1 MKKIKH
7 YRWHMIILVCFIT
20 IINYL
25 DRTALGVAAPTIMS
39 DLGITKEQYSW
50 VISAFQLAYT
60 IGQPIM
66 GFFIDTIGLKLGFFI
81 CAMIWGCA
89 TMAHALTG
97 SWQGLAVMRGIMGFS
112 EASAIPAGVKTAS
125 TWFPAKERGI
135 ATGVFN
141 MGTSFGAMLAP
152 PLIAWCIMFHSW
164 QFAFLVAG
172 AMALIA
178 AVIWFIFYKDPK
190 DAKGLSEEERAYIEN
205 GQEKHLEST
214 KKEKTSV
221 KNILKQRNFWGIGIA
236 RFLADP
242 AWGTINF
249 WVPIFFVE
257 TLNFSLKEIAMFV
270 WLPFLMADLGCL
282 ASGFVAKFLN
292 DRGVSLINSRRITFT
307 LGAILMTTIGLVSI
321 VDNPYLAVLLISI
334 GGFSHQL
341 LSTVAAT
348 LGADLFKKN
357 EVATAVGMAGACA
370 WSGQLLFNLFIG
382 AFVSII
388 GFGPFFIA
396 LAIFDLIG
404 AAALWLLI
412 RDNNTTEKPVSSDS
426 MTLSKAH

>member
-1 MKKIKH
+1 MKTIKH
-7 YRWHMIILVCFIT
+7 YRWHMILLVCFIT

-25 DRTALGVAAPTIMS
+25 DRTALGVAAPTIMKEL
-39 DLGITKEQYSW
+39 DITKEQYSW
-50 VISAFQLAYT
+50 VVSAFQLAYT
-60 IGQPIM
+60 IGQPVM
-66 GFFIDTIGLKLGFFI
+66 GYFIDTIGLKLGFFI
-81 CAMIWGCA
+81 CAIVWGLA
-89 TMAHALTG
+89 TLAHSLTG
-97 SWQGLAVMRGIMGFS
+97 SWQGLAFMRAIMGFS
-112 EASAIPAGVKTAS
+112 EASAIPAGVKTAA

-152 PLIAWCIMFHSW
+152 PLIAWCILFHSW

-172 AMALIA
+172 GLAIVA
-178 AVIWFIFYKDPK
+178 AFIWLIFYKDPK
-190 DAKGLSEEERAYIEN
+190 EAKRLSAEERAYIEG
-205 GQEKHLEST
+205 GQEKHLHTEQ
-214 KKEKTSV
+214 KEKTS
-221 KNILKQRNFWGIGIA
+221 KLAILKQRNFWGIGLS

-257 TLNFSLKEIAMFV
+257 TLHFSLKEIAMFV

-292 DRGVSLINSRRITFT
+292 DRGIGLINSRRITFT
-307 LGAILMTTIGLVSI
+307 LGAVLMTTIGLVSI
-321 VDNPYLAVLLISI
+321 VQNPYVAVLLISI

-348 LGADLFKKN
+348 LGADLFRKD

-370 WSGQLLFNLFIG
+370 WSGQLIFNLFIG

-388 GFGPFFIA
+388 GFGPFFVA
-396 LAIFDLIG
+396 LAVFDLIG
-404 AAALWLLI
+404 AAALWILI
-412 RDNNTTEKPVSSDS
+412 KEPKEPGEPDAGLAVSQ
-426 MTLSKAH
+426 

>member
-1 MKKIKH
+1 MKTIKH

-25 DRTALGVAAPTIMS
+25 DRTALGVAAPTIMEALDIS
-39 DLGITKEQYSW
+39 KEQYSW
-50 VISAFQLAYT
+50 IVSAFQLAYT
-60 IGQPIM
+60 IGQPVM
-66 GFFIDTIGLKLGFFI
+66 GYFIDTIGLKLGFFI
-81 CAMIWGCA
+81 CAIVWGLA
-89 TMAHALTG
+89 TLAHSLTG
-97 SWQGLAVMRGIMGFS
+97 SWQGLAGMRAIMGFS
-112 EASAIPAGVKTAS
+112 EASAIPAGVKTAA

-152 PLIAWCIMFHSW
+152 PLIAWCILFHSW

-172 AMALIA
+172 ALAIVA
-178 AVIWFIFYKDPK
+178 AFIWLIFYNDPK
-190 DAKGLSEEERAYIEN
+190 DAKRLSADERAYIEG
-205 GQEKHLEST
+205 GQEKHLHTEQ
-214 KKEKTSV
+214 KKKSS
-221 KNILKQRNFWGIGIA
+221 KLAILKQRNFWGIGLS

-257 TLNFSLKEIAMFV
+257 TLHFSLKEIAMFV

-292 DRGVSLINSRRITFT
+292 DRGIGLINSRRITFT
-307 LGAILMTTIGLVSI
+307 LGAVLMTTIGLVSI
-321 VDNPYLAVLLISI
+321 VQNPYVAVMLISI

-348 LGADLFKKN
+348 LGADLFRKD

-370 WSGQLLFNLFIG
+370 WSGQLIFNLFIG

-388 GFGPFFIA
+388 GFGPFFVA
-396 LAIFDLIG
+396 LAVFDLIG
-404 AAALWLLI
+404 AAALWILI
-412 RDNNTTEKPVSSDS
+412 KEPKEPGEPDAGLAVSQ
-426 MTLSKAH
+426 

>member
-1 MKKIKH
+1 MKTIKH
-7 YRWHMIILVCFIT
+7 YRWHMILLVCFIT

-25 DRTALGVAAPTIMS
+25 DRTALGVAAPTIMKEL
-39 DLGITKEQYSW
+39 DITKEQYSW
-50 VISAFQLAYT
+50 VVSAFQLAYT
-60 IGQPIM
+60 IGQPVM
-66 GFFIDTIGLKLGFFI
+66 GYFIDTIGLKLGFFI
-81 CAMIWGCA
+81 CAIVWGLA
-89 TMAHALTG
+89 TLAHSLTG
-97 SWQGLAVMRGIMGFS
+97 SWQGLAFMRAIMGFS
-112 EASAIPAGVKTAS
+112 EASAIPAGVKTAA

-152 PLIAWCIMFHSW
+152 PLIAWCILFHSW

-172 AMALIA
+172 GLAIVA
-178 AVIWFIFYKDPK
+178 AFIWLIFYKDPK
-190 DAKGLSEEERAYIEN
+190 EAKRLSADERAYIEG
-205 GQEKHLEST
+205 GQEKHLHTEQ
-214 KKEKTSV
+214 KEKTS
-221 KNILKQRNFWGIGIA
+221 KLAILKQRNFWGIGLS

-257 TLNFSLKEIAMFV
+257 TLHFSLKEIAMFV

-292 DRGVSLINSRRITFT
+292 DRGIGLINSRRITFT
-307 LGAILMTTIGLVSI
+307 LGAVLMTTIGLVSI
-321 VDNPYLAVLLISI
+321 VQNPYVAVLLISI

-348 LGADLFKKN
+348 LGADLFRKD

-370 WSGQLLFNLFIG
+370 WSGQLIFNLFIG

-388 GFGPFFIA
+388 GFGPFFVA
-396 LAIFDLIG
+396 LAVFDLIG
-404 AAALWLLI
+404 AAALWILI
-412 RDNNTTEKPVSSDS
+412 KELKEPGEPDAGLAVSQ
-426 MTLSKAH
+426 

>member
-1 MKKIKH
+1 MKTIKH
-7 YRWHMIILVCFIT
+7 YRWHMILLVCFIT

-25 DRTALGVAAPTIMS
+25 DRTALGVAAPTIMKEL
-39 DLGITKEQYSW
+39 DITKEQYSW
-50 VISAFQLAYT
+50 VVSAFQLAYT
-60 IGQPIM
+60 IGQPVM
-66 GFFIDTIGLKLGFFI
+66 GYFIDTIGLKLGFFI
-81 CAMIWGCA
+81 CAIVWGLA
-89 TMAHALTG
+89 TLAHSLTG
-97 SWQGLAVMRGIMGFS
+97 SWQGLAFMRAIMGFS
-112 EASAIPAGVKTAS
+112 EASAIPAGVKTAA

-152 PLIAWCIMFHSW
+152 PLIAWCILFHSW

-172 AMALIA
+172 GLAIVA
-178 AVIWFIFYKDPK
+178 AFIWLIFYKDPK
-190 DAKGLSEEERAYIEN
+190 EAKRLSANERAYIEG
-205 GQEKHLEST
+205 GQEKHLHTEQ
-214 KKEKTSV
+214 KEKTS
-221 KNILKQRNFWGIGIA
+221 KLAILKQRNFWGIGLS

-257 TLNFSLKEIAMFV
+257 TLHFSLKEIAMFV

-292 DRGVSLINSRRITFT
+292 DRGIGLINSRRITFT
-307 LGAILMTTIGLVSI
+307 LGAVLMTTIGLVSI
-321 VDNPYLAVLLISI
+321 VQNPYVAVLLISI

-348 LGADLFKKN
+348 LGADLFRKD

-370 WSGQLLFNLFIG
+370 WSGQLIFNLFIG

-388 GFGPFFIA
+388 GFGPFFVA
-396 LAIFDLIG
+396 LAVFDLIG
-404 AAALWLLI
+404 AAALWILI
-412 RDNNTTEKPVSSDS
+412 KEPKEPGEPDAGLAVSQ
-426 MTLSKAH
+426 

>member
-1 MKKIKH
+1 MKTIKH

-25 DRTALGVAAPTIMS
+25 DRTALGVAAPTIMEALDIS
-39 DLGITKEQYSW
+39 KEQYSW
-50 VISAFQLAYT
+50 IVSAFQLAYT
-60 IGQPIM
+60 IGQPVM
-66 GFFIDTIGLKLGFFI
+66 GYFIDTIGLKLGFFI
-81 CAMIWGCA
+81 CAIVWGLA
-89 TMAHALTG
+89 TLAHSLTG
-97 SWQGLAVMRGIMGFS
+97 SWQGLAFMRAIMGFS
-112 EASAIPAGVKTAS
+112 EASAIPAGVKTAA

-152 PLIAWCIMFHSW
+152 PLIVWCILFHSW

-172 AMALIA
+172 ALAIVA
-178 AVIWFIFYKDPK
+178 AFIWLIFYKDPK
-190 DAKGLSEEERAYIEN
+190 EAKRLSADERAYIEG
-205 GQEKHLEST
+205 GQEKHLHTEQ
-214 KKEKTSV
+214 KEKSS
-221 KNILKQRNFWGIGIA
+221 KLAILKQRNFWGIGLS

-257 TLNFSLKEIAMFV
+257 TLHFSLKEIAMFV

-292 DRGVSLINSRRITFT
+292 DRGIGLINSRRITFT
-307 LGAILMTTIGLVSI
+307 LGAVLMTTIGLVSI
-321 VDNPYLAVLLISI
+321 VQNPYVAVLLISI

-348 LGADLFKKN
+348 LGADLFRKD

-370 WSGQLLFNLFIG
+370 WSGQLIFNLFIG

-388 GFGPFFIA
+388 GFGPFFVA
-396 LAIFDLIG
+396 LAVFDLIG
-404 AAALWLLI
+404 AAALWILI
-412 RDNNTTEKPVSSDS
+412 KEPKEPGEPDTGLAVSQ
-426 MTLSKAH
+426 

>member
-1 MKKIKH
+1 MKTIKH

-25 DRTALGVAAPTIMS
+25 DRTALGVAAPTIMEALDIS
-39 DLGITKEQYSW
+39 KEQYSW
-50 VISAFQLAYT
+50 IVSAFQLAYT
-60 IGQPIM
+60 IGQPVM
-66 GFFIDTIGLKLGFFI
+66 GYFIDTIGLKLGFFI
-81 CAMIWGCA
+81 CAIVWGLA
-89 TMAHALTG
+89 TLAHSLTG
-97 SWQGLAVMRGIMGFS
+97 SWQGLAGMRAIMGFS
-112 EASAIPAGVKTAS
+112 EASAIPAGVKTAA
-125 TWFPAKERGI
+125 TWFPAKERVI

-152 PLIAWCIMFHSW
+152 PLIAWCILFHSW

-172 AMALIA
+172 GLAIVA
-178 AVIWFIFYKDPK
+178 AFIWLIFYKDPK
-190 DAKGLSEEERAYIEN
+190 EAKRLSADERAYIEG
-205 GQEKHLEST
+205 GQEKHLHAEQ
-214 KKEKTSV
+214 KEKSS
-221 KNILKQRNFWGIGIA
+221 KLAILKQRNFWGIGLS

-257 TLNFSLKEIAMFV
+257 TLHFSLKEIAMFV

-292 DRGVSLINSRRITFT
+292 DRGIGLINSRRITFT
-307 LGAILMTTIGLVSI
+307 LGAVLMTTIGLVSI
-321 VDNPYLAVLLISI
+321 VQNPYVAVLLISI

-348 LGADLFKKN
+348 LGADLFRKD

-370 WSGQLLFNLFIG
+370 WSGQLIFNLFIG

-388 GFGPFFIA
+388 GFGPFFVA
-396 LAIFDLIG
+396 LAVFDLIG
-404 AAALWLLI
+404 AAALWILI
-412 RDNNTTEKPVSSDS
+412 KEPKEPGEPDAGLAVSQ
-426 MTLSKAH
+426 

>member
-1 MKKIKH
+1 MKTIKH
-7 YRWHMIILVCFIT
+7 YRWHMILLVCFIT

-25 DRTALGVAAPTIMS
+25 DRTALGVAAPTIMKEL
-39 DLGITKEQYSW
+39 DITKEQYSW
-50 VISAFQLAYT
+50 IVSAFQLAYT
-60 IGQPIM
+60 IGQPVM
-66 GFFIDTIGLKLGFFI
+66 GYFIDTIGLKLGFFI
-81 CAMIWGCA
+81 CAIVWGLA
-89 TMAHALTG
+89 TLAHSLTG
-97 SWQGLAVMRGIMGFS
+97 SWQGLTFMRAIMGFS
-112 EASAIPAGVKTAS
+112 EASAIPAGVKTAA

-152 PLIAWCIMFHSW
+152 PLIAWCILFHSW

-172 AMALIA
+172 GLAIVA
-178 AVIWFIFYKDPK
+178 AFIWLIFYKDPK
-190 DAKGLSEEERAYIEN
+190 EAKRLSAEERAYIEG
-205 GQEKHLEST
+205 GQEKHLHTEQ
-214 KKEKTSV
+214 KEKTS
-221 KNILKQRNFWGIGIA
+221 KLAILKQRNFWGIGLS

-257 TLNFSLKEIAMFV
+257 TLHFSLKEIAMFV

-292 DRGVSLINSRRITFT
+292 DRGIGLINSRRITFT
-307 LGAILMTTIGLVSI
+307 LGAVLMTTIGLVSI
-321 VDNPYLAVLLISI
+321 VQNPYVAVLLISI

-348 LGADLFKKN
+348 LGADLFRKD

-370 WSGQLLFNLFIG
+370 WSGQLIFNLFIG

-388 GFGPFFIA
+388 GFGPFFVA
-396 LAIFDLIG
+396 LAVFDLIG
-404 AAALWLLI
+404 AAALWILI
-412 RDNNTTEKPVSSDS
+412 KEPKEPGEPDAGLAVSQ
-426 MTLSKAH
+426 

>member
-1 MKKIKH
+1 MKTIKH
-7 YRWHMIILVCFIT
+7 YRWHMILLVCFIT

-25 DRTALGVAAPTIMS
+25 DRTALGVAAPTIMEALDIS
-39 DLGITKEQYSW
+39 KEQYSW
-50 VISAFQLAYT
+50 IVSAFQLAYT
-60 IGQPIM
+60 IGQPVM
-66 GFFIDTIGLKLGFFI
+66 GYFIDTIGLKLGFFI
-81 CAMIWGCA
+81 CAIVWGLA
-89 TMAHALTG
+89 TLAHSLTG
-97 SWQGLAVMRGIMGFS
+97 SWQGLAFMRAIMGFS
-112 EASAIPAGVKTAS
+112 EASAIPAGVKTAA

-152 PLIAWCIMFHSW
+152 PLIAWCILFHSW

-172 AMALIA
+172 ALAIVA
-178 AVIWFIFYKDPK
+178 AFIWLIFYKDPK
-190 DAKGLSEEERAYIEN
+190 EAKRLSADERAYIEG
-205 GQEKHLEST
+205 GQEKHLHAEQ
-214 KKEKTSV
+214 KEKTS
-221 KNILKQRNFWGIGIA
+221 KLAILKQRNFWGIGLS

-257 TLNFSLKEIAMFV
+257 TLHFSLKEIAMFV

-292 DRGVSLINSRRITFT
+292 DRGIGLINSRRITFT
-307 LGAILMTTIGLVSI
+307 LGAVLMTTIGLVSI
-321 VDNPYLAVLLISI
+321 VQNPYVAVLLISI

-348 LGADLFKKN
+348 LGADLFRKD

-370 WSGQLLFNLFIG
+370 WSGQLIFNLFIG

-388 GFGPFFIA
+388 GFGPFFVA
-396 LAIFDLIG
+396 LAVFDLIG
-404 AAALWLLI
+404 AAALWILI
-412 RDNNTTEKPVSSDS
+412 KEPKEPGEPDAGLAVSQ
-426 MTLSKAH
+426 

>member
-1 MKKIKH
+1 MKTIKH

-25 DRTALGVAAPTIMS
+25 DRTALGVAAPTIMEALDIS
-39 DLGITKEQYSW
+39 KEQYSW
-50 VISAFQLAYT
+50 IVSAFQLAYT
-60 IGQPIM
+60 IGQPVM
-66 GFFIDTIGLKLGFFI
+66 GYFIDTIGLKMGFFI
-81 CAMIWGCA
+81 CAIVWGLA
-89 TMAHALTG
+89 TLAHSLTG
-97 SWQGLAVMRGIMGFS
+97 SWQGLAGMRAIMGFS
-112 EASAIPAGVKTAS
+112 EASAIPAGVKTAA

-152 PLIAWCIMFHSW
+152 PLIAWCILFHSW

-172 AMALIA
+172 GLAIVA
-178 AVIWFIFYKDPK
+178 AFIWLIFYKDPK
-190 DAKGLSEEERAYIEN
+190 EAKRLSADERAYIEG
-205 GQEKHLEST
+205 GQEKHLHAEQ
-214 KKEKTSV
+214 KEKSS
-221 KNILKQRNFWGIGIA
+221 KLAILKQRNFWGIGLS

-257 TLNFSLKEIAMFV
+257 TLHFSLKEIAMFV

-292 DRGVSLINSRRITFT
+292 DRGIGLINSRRITFT
-307 LGAILMTTIGLVSI
+307 LGAVLMTTIGLVSI
-321 VDNPYLAVLLISI
+321 VQNPYVAVLLISI

-348 LGADLFKKN
+348 LGADLFRKD

-370 WSGQLLFNLFIG
+370 WSGQLIFNLFIG

-388 GFGPFFIA
+388 GFGPFFVA
-396 LAIFDLIG
+396 LAVFDLIG
-404 AAALWLLI
+404 AAALWILI
-412 RDNNTTEKPVSSDS
+412 KEPKEPGEPDAGLAVSQ
-426 MTLSKAH
+426 

>member
-1 MKKIKH
+1 MKTIKH
-7 YRWHMIILVCFIT
+7 YRWHMILLVCFIT

-25 DRTALGVAAPTIMS
+25 DRTALGVAAPTIMKEL
-39 DLGITKEQYSW
+39 DITKEQYSW
-50 VISAFQLAYT
+50 VVSAFQLAYT
-60 IGQPIM
+60 IGQPVM
-66 GFFIDTIGLKLGFFI
+66 GYFIDTIGLKLGFFI
-81 CAMIWGCA
+81 CAIVWGLA
-89 TMAHALTG
+89 TLAHSLTG
-97 SWQGLAVMRGIMGFS
+97 SWQGLAFMRAIMGFS
-112 EASAIPAGVKTAS
+112 EASAIPAGVKTAA

-152 PLIAWCIMFHSW
+152 PLIAWCILFHSW

-172 AMALIA
+172 SLAIVA
-178 AVIWFIFYKDPK
+178 AFIWLIFYKDPK
-190 DAKGLSEEERAYIEN
+190 EAKQLSADERAYIEG
-205 GQEKHLEST
+205 GQEKHLHTEQ
-214 KKEKTSV
+214 KEKTS
-221 KNILKQRNFWGIGIA
+221 KLAILKQRNFWGIGLS

-257 TLNFSLKEIAMFV
+257 TLHFSLKEIAMFV

-292 DRGVSLINSRRITFT
+292 DRGIGLINSRRITFT
-307 LGAILMTTIGLVSI
+307 LGAVLMTTIGLVSI
-321 VDNPYLAVLLISI
+321 VQNPYVAVLLISI

-348 LGADLFKKN
+348 LGADLFRKD

-370 WSGQLLFNLFIG
+370 WSGQLIFNLFIG

-388 GFGPFFIA
+388 GFGPFFVA
-396 LAIFDLIG
+396 LAVFDLIG
-404 AAALWLLI
+404 AAALWILI
-412 RDNNTTEKPVSSDS
+412 KEPKQPGEPDAGLAVSQ
-426 MTLSKAH
+426 

>member
-1 MKKIKH
+1 MKTIKH
-7 YRWHMIILVCFIT
+7 YRWHMILLVCFIT

-25 DRTALGVAAPTIMS
+25 DRTALGVAAPTIMKEL
-39 DLGITKEQYSW
+39 DITKEQYSW
-50 VISAFQLAYT
+50 VVSAFQLAYT
-60 IGQPIM
+60 IGQPVM
-66 GFFIDTIGLKLGFFI
+66 GYFIDTIGLKLGFFI
-81 CAMIWGCA
+81 CAIVWGLA
-89 TMAHALTG
+89 TLAHSLTG
-97 SWQGLAVMRGIMGFS
+97 SWQGLAFMRAIMGFS
-112 EASAIPAGVKTAS
+112 EASAIPAGVKTAA

-152 PLIAWCIMFHSW
+152 PLIAWCILFHSW

-172 AMALIA
+172 GLAIVA
-178 AVIWFIFYKDPK
+178 AFIWLIFYKDPK
-190 DAKGLSEEERAYIEN
+190 EAKRLSAEERAYIEG
-205 GQEKHLEST
+205 GQEKHLHTEQ
-214 KKEKTSV
+214 KEKTS
-221 KNILKQRNFWGIGIA
+221 KLAILKQRNFWGIGLS

-257 TLNFSLKEIAMFV
+257 TLHFSLKEIAMFV

-292 DRGVSLINSRRITFT
+292 DRGIGLINSRRITFT
-307 LGAILMTTIGLVSI
+307 LGAVLMTTIGLVSI
-321 VDNPYLAVLLISI
+321 VQNPYVAVLLISI

-348 LGADLFKKN
+348 LGADLFRKD

-370 WSGQLLFNLFIG
+370 WSGQLIFNLFIG

-388 GFGPFFIA
+388 GFGPFFVA
-396 LAIFDLIG
+396 LAVFDLIG
-404 AAALWLLI
+404 AAALWVLI
-412 RDNNTTEKPVSSDS
+412 KEPKEPGEPDAGLAVSQ
-426 MTLSKAH
+426 

>member
-1 MKKIKH
+1 MKTIKH

-25 DRTALGVAAPTIMS
+25 DRTALGVAAPTIMEALDIS
-39 DLGITKEQYSW
+39 KEQYSW
-50 VISAFQLAYT
+50 IVSAFQLAYT
-60 IGQPIM
+60 IGQPVM
-66 GFFIDTIGLKLGFFI
+66 GYFIDTIGLKLGFFI
-81 CAMIWGCA
+81 CAIVWGLA
-89 TMAHALTG
+89 TLAHSLTG
-97 SWQGLAVMRGIMGFS
+97 SWQGLAFMRAIMGFS
-112 EASAIPAGVKTAS
+112 EASAIPAGVKTAA

-152 PLIAWCIMFHSW
+152 PLIAWCILFHSW

-172 AMALIA
+172 GLAIVA
-178 AVIWFIFYKDPK
+178 AFIWLIFYKDPK
-190 DAKGLSEEERAYIEN
+190 EAKRLSADERAYIEG
-205 GQEKHLEST
+205 GQEKHLHTEQ
-214 KKEKTSV
+214 KEKTS
-221 KNILKQRNFWGIGIA
+221 KLAILKQRNFWGIGLS

-257 TLNFSLKEIAMFV
+257 TLHFSLKEIAMFV

-292 DRGVSLINSRRITFT
+292 DRGIGLINSRRITFT
-307 LGAILMTTIGLVSI
+307 LGAVLMTTIGLVSI
-321 VDNPYLAVLLISI
+321 VQNPYVAVLLISI

-348 LGADLFKKN
+348 LGADLFRKD

-370 WSGQLLFNLFIG
+370 WSGQLIFNLFIG

-388 GFGPFFIA
+388 GFGPFFVA
-396 LAIFDLIG
+396 LAVFDLIG
-404 AAALWLLI
+404 AAALWILI
-412 RDNNTTEKPVSSDS
+412 KEPKEPGEPDAGLAVSQ
-426 MTLSKAH
+426 

>member
-1 MKKIKH
+1 MKTIRH
-7 YRWHMIILVCFIT
+7 YRWHMILLVCFIT

-25 DRTALGVAAPTIMS
+25 DRTALGVAAPTIM
-39 DLGITKEQYSW
+39 KELDISKEHYSW
-50 VISAFQLAYT
+50 VVSAFQLAYT
-60 IGQPIM
+60 IGQPIV
-66 GFFIDTIGLKLGFFI
+66 GYVIDTIGLKLGFFL
-81 CAMIWGCA
+81 CAMIWGVA
-89 TMAHALTG
+89 TLMHSLMG
-97 SWQGLAVMRGIMGFS
+97 SWQGLAAMRAIMGFS

-152 PLIAWCIMFHSW
+152 PLIAWCILFHSW
-164 QFAFLVAG
+164 QFAFIVAG
-172 AMALIA
+172 ILAILA
-178 AVIWFIFYKDPK
+178 AFVWLFFYKDPK
-190 DAKGLSEEERAYIEN
+190 EAKRLSAEERAYIES
-205 GQEKHLEST
+205 GQEKHLHT
-214 KKEKTSV
+214 TRKEKTSLV
-221 KNILKQRNFWGIGIA
+221 RILKQRNFWGIGLS

-257 TLNFSLKEIAMFV
+257 TLHFSLKEIAMFV

-292 DRGVSLINSRRITFT
+292 DRGISLINSRRITFT
-307 LGAILMTTIGLVSI
+307 IGAVLMTTIGLVS
-321 VDNPYLAVLLISI
+321 VVENPYVAVLLISI

-341 LSTVAAT
+341 LSTVAST
-348 LGADLFKKN
+348 LGADLFRKN

-370 WSGQLLFNLFIG
+370 WSGQLIFNLFIG

-388 GFGPFFIA
+388 GFGPFFVA
-396 LAIFDLIG
+396 LAVFDLIG
-404 AAALWLLI
+404 AAALWGLI
-412 RDNNTTEKPVSSDS
+412 RERKEVDEGEAGLAAS
-426 MTLSKAH
+426 H

>member
-1 MKKIKH
+1 MKTIKH
-7 YRWHMIILVCFIT
+7 YRWHMILLVCFIT

-25 DRTALGVAAPTIMS
+25 DRTALGVAAPTIMKE
-39 DLGITKEQYSW
+39 LNITKEQYSW
-50 VISAFQLAYT
+50 VVSAFQLAYT
-60 IGQPIM
+60 IGQPVM
-66 GFFIDTIGLKLGFFI
+66 GYFIDTIGLKLGFFI
-81 CAMIWGCA
+81 CAIVWGLA
-89 TMAHALTG
+89 TLAHSLTG
-97 SWQGLAVMRGIMGFS
+97 SWQGLAFMRAIMGFS
-112 EASAIPAGVKTAS
+112 EASAIPAGVKTAA

-152 PLIAWCIMFHSW
+152 PLIAWCILFHSW

-172 AMALIA
+172 GLAIVA
-178 AVIWFIFYKDPK
+178 AFIWLIFYKDPK
-190 DAKGLSEEERAYIEN
+190 EAKRLSADERAYIKG
-205 GQEKHLEST
+205 GQEKHLHTEQ
-214 KKEKTSV
+214 KEKTS
-221 KNILKQRNFWGIGIA
+221 KLAILKQRNFWGIGLS

-257 TLNFSLKEIAMFV
+257 TLHFSLKEIAMFV

-292 DRGVSLINSRRITFT
+292 DRGIGLINSRRITFT
-307 LGAILMTTIGLVSI
+307 LGAVLMTTIGLVSI
-321 VDNPYLAVLLISI
+321 VQNPYVAVLLISI

-348 LGADLFKKN
+348 LGADLFRKD

-370 WSGQLLFNLFIG
+370 WSGQLIFNLFIG

-388 GFGPFFIA
+388 GFGPFFVA
-396 LAIFDLIG
+396 LAVFDLIG
-404 AAALWLLI
+404 AAALWILI
-412 RDNNTTEKPVSSDS
+412 KEPKEPGEPDAGLAVSQ
-426 MTLSKAH
+426 

>member
-7 YRWHMIILVCFIT
+7 YRWHMILLVCFIT

-25 DRTALGVAAPTIMS
+25 DRTALGVAAPTIMKAL
-39 DLGITKEQYSW
+39 DITKEQYSW
-50 VISAFQLAYT
+50 VVSAFQLAYT
-60 IGQPIM
+60 IGQPVM
-66 GFFIDTIGLKLGFFI
+66 GYFIDTIGLKLGFFI
-81 CAMIWGCA
+81 CAIVWGLA
-89 TMAHALTG
+89 TLAHSLTG
-97 SWQGLAVMRGIMGFS
+97 SWQGLAFMRAIMGFS
-112 EASAIPAGVKTAS
+112 EASAIPAGVKTAA
-125 TWFPAKERGI
+125 TWFPARERGI

-141 MGTSFGAMLAP
+141 MGSSFGAMLAP
-152 PLIAWCIMFHSW
+152 PLIAWCILFHSW

-172 AMALIA
+172 GLAIVA
-178 AVIWFIFYKDPK
+178 AFIWFIFYKDPK
-190 DAKGLSEEERAYIEN
+190 EAKRLSAEERAYIEG
-205 GQEKHLEST
+205 GQEKHLHTEQ
-214 KKEKTSV
+214 KEKTS
-221 KNILKQRNFWGIGIA
+221 KLAILKQRNFWGIGLS

-257 TLNFSLKEIAMFV
+257 TLHFSLKEIAMFV

-292 DRGVSLINSRRITFT
+292 DRGIGLINSRRITFT
-307 LGAILMTTIGLVSI
+307 LGAVLMTTIGLVSI
-321 VDNPYLAVLLISI
+321 VQNPYVAVLLISI

-348 LGADLFKKN
+348 LGADLFRKD

-370 WSGQLLFNLFIG
+370 WSGQLIFNLFIG

-388 GFGPFFIA
+388 GFGPFFVA
-396 LAIFDLIG
+396 LAVFDLIG
-404 AAALWLLI
+404 AAALWILI
-412 RDNNTTEKPVSSDS
+412 KEPKEPGEPDAGLAVSQ
-426 MTLSKAH
+426 

>member
-1 MKKIKH
+1 MKTIKH

-25 DRTALGVAAPTIMS
+25 DRTALGVAAPTIMEALDIS
-39 DLGITKEQYSW
+39 KEQYSW
-50 VISAFQLAYT
+50 IVSAFQLAYT
-60 IGQPIM
+60 IGQPVM
-66 GFFIDTIGLKLGFFI
+66 GYFIDTIGLKLGFFI
-81 CAMIWGCA
+81 CAIVWGLA
-89 TMAHALTG
+89 TLAHSLTG
-97 SWQGLAVMRGIMGFS
+97 SWQGLAGMRAIMGFS
-112 EASAIPAGVKTAS
+112 EASAIPAGVKTAA

-152 PLIAWCIMFHSW
+152 PLIAWCILFHSW

-172 AMALIA
+172 ALAIVA
-178 AVIWFIFYKDPK
+178 AFIWLIFYNDPK
-190 DAKGLSEEERAYIEN
+190 DAKRLSADERAYIEG
-205 GQEKHLEST
+205 GQEKHLHTEQ
-214 KKEKTSV
+214 KKKSS
-221 KNILKQRNFWGIGIA
+221 KLAILKQRNFWGIGLS

-257 TLNFSLKEIAMFV
+257 TLHFSLKEIAMFV

-292 DRGVSLINSRRITFT
+292 DRGIGLINSRRITFT
-307 LGAILMTTIGLVSI
+307 LGAVLMTTIGLVSI
-321 VDNPYLAVLLISI
+321 VQNPYVAVLLISI

-348 LGADLFKKN
+348 LGADLFRKD

-370 WSGQLLFNLFIG
+370 WSGQLIFNLFIG

-388 GFGPFFIA
+388 GFGPFFVA
-396 LAIFDLIG
+396 LAVFDLIG
-404 AAALWLLI
+404 AAALWILI
-412 RDNNTTEKPVSSDS
+412 KEPKEPGEPDAGLAVSQ
-426 MTLSKAH
+426 